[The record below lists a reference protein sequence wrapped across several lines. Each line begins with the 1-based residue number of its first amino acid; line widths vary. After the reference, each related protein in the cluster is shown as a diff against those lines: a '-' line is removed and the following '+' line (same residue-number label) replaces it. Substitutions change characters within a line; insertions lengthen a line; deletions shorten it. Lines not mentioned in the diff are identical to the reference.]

1 MRLQREGKSA
11 VLIWARSTGASVKQ
25 DKYSAKTSVLRVH
38 YPHGMLAMLLIAF
51 LVSGT
56 HTTIRE
62 TALSR

>member
-51 LVSGT
+51 
-56 HTTIRE
+56 
-62 TALSR
+62 

>member
-25 DKYSAKTSVLRVH
+25 DKYSAKSVLRVH

-51 LVSGT
+51 LV
-56 HTTIRE
+56 
-62 TALSR
+62 

>member
-11 VLIWARSTGASVKQ
+11 FLIWARSTGASVKQ
-25 DKYSAKTSVLRVH
+25 DKYSAKSVLRVH

>member
-25 DKYSAKTSVLRVH
+25 DKYSAKSVLRVH

-51 LVSGT
+51 LVEET

-62 TALSR
+62 TALLR